1 LLDNGAR
8 SIGFASD
15 NTTPLMAAQ
24 ESYLLGNLGNNIL
37 KRIEMVEAAAA
48 LNEAQNRVEKA
59 IEKKKRLAKQ
69 KKKREKNNKKR
80 NK

>member
-1 LLDNGAR
+1 
-8 SIGFASD
+8 
-15 NTTPLMAAQ
+15 MAAQ